1 MWILYPHE
9 QETPKHE
16 NKELTPILR
25 IITSAESRNEPD
37 FVEKNTELTDAGD
50 ASRQA
55 NLENFSADHTGMS
68 EGETDMTKRE
78 RERVQIGTDAAGKPV
93 YTWVEG
99 KNRQDFLIK
108 AAQTLLAYGMLD
120 GCKPEQQEKVPQT
133 PTFRQYAEQ
142 WWELYKLP
150 KLRHTTR
157 TTYRNLLDNH
167 ILPYF
172 GKMRLDEIST
182 NTIQA
187 FYNANREKA
196 KSPTR
201 QMSILLHQVFD
212 MAVEDGY
219 MRTNPTESKR
229 LSMSGGKKKREA
241 LSMREAQDI
250 LHSLDQLLPQE
261 RMTTALLLL
270 TGMRRGETLGLCWEH
285 IDWDKKLIH
294 VEQAVTFCNNQPV
307 LGETKSEAGN
317 RSIPLNAQLEAILLP
332 ERKENGFV
340 LGDGDKPLT
349 ERTFTRLW
357 QRIEKKIDLHDATPH
372 ILRHTYITMAAS
384 SGIDVK
390 TLQSIAGHS
399 DIKMTMERYAHA
411 REEKVIQAGTMI
423 GHVFKAG

>member
-1 MWILYPHE
+1 
-9 QETPKHE
+9 
-16 NKELTPILR
+16 
-25 IITSAESRNEPD
+25 
-37 FVEKNTELTDAGD
+37 
-50 ASRQA
+50 
-55 NLENFSADHTGMS
+55 
-68 EGETDMTKRE
+68 MTKRE

-120 GCKPEQQEKVPQT
+120 GCRPEQQEKAPQT

-172 GKMRLDEIST
+172 GKLRLEEIST

-196 KSPTR
+196 KSTTR

-229 LSMSGGKKKREA
+229 LSMSGSKKKREA
-241 LSMREAQDI
+241 LSMREVQDI
-250 LHSLDQLLPQE
+250 LQSLDRLLPQE
-261 RMTTALLLL
+261 RMTIALLLL
-270 TGMRRGETLGLCWEH
+270 TGMRRGEALGLCWEH
-285 IDWDKKLIH
+285 IDWDRKLIH

-307 LGETKSEAGN
+307 LGETKS
-317 RSIPLNAQLEAILLP
+317 
-332 ERKENGFV
+332 
-340 LGDGDKPLT
+340 
-349 ERTFTRLW
+349 
-357 QRIEKKIDLHDATPH
+357 
-372 ILRHTYITMAAS
+372 
-384 SGIDVK
+384 
-390 TLQSIAGHS
+390 
-399 DIKMTMERYAHA
+399 
-411 REEKVIQAGTMI
+411 
-423 GHVFKAG
+423 

>member
-1 MWILYPHE
+1 M
-9 QETPKHE
+9 
-16 NKELTPILR
+16 
-25 IITSAESRNEPD
+25 
-37 FVEKNTELTDAGD
+37 LTDAGD
-50 ASRQA
+50 APRQA

-78 RERVQIGTDAAGKPV
+78 RERVQIGMDAAGKPV

-120 GCKPEQQEKVPQT
+120 GCKPEQQEKAPQT

-172 GKMRLDEIST
+172 GKLRLEEIST

-196 KSPTR
+196 KSTTR

-229 LSMSGGKKKREA
+229 LSMSGSKKKREA
-241 LSMREAQDI
+241 LSMREVQDI
-250 LHSLDQLLPQE
+250 LQSLDRLLPQE
-261 RMTTALLLL
+261 RMTVALLLL
-270 TGMRRGETLGLCWEH
+270 TGMRRGEALGLCWEH
-285 IDWDKKLIH
+285 IDWDRKLIH
-294 VEQAVTFCNNQPV
+294 VEQAVTFLNNQPV
-307 LGETKSEAGN
+307 LGDTKSEAGN
-317 RSIPLNAQLEAILLP
+317 RTIPLDTQLGAILLP
-332 ERKENGFV
+332 ERKERGFV
-340 LGDGDKPLT
+340 LGDGEKPLT

-357 QRIEKKIDLHDATPH
+357 QRIGRKIDLHDATPH
-372 ILRHTYITMAAS
+372 IFRHTYITMAAS

-390 TLQSIAGHS
+390 TLQEIAGHS

-411 REEKVIQAGTMI
+411 REEKVMQAGAMI
-423 GHVFKAG
+423 GNVFKAG